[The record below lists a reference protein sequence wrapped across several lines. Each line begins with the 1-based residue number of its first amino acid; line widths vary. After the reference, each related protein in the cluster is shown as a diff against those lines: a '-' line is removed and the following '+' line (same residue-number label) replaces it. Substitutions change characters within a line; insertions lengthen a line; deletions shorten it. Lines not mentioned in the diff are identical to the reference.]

1 MQVTREPLR
10 AWVSG
15 RWRRRR
21 ARVTESA
28 SALTAERVYEQL
40 IREGRTTAPVGF
52 GGRISWTIP
61 SGPMWEIAFERTRNQ
76 VWALGRLFL
85 LCPRCQRRA
94 TRLYVPS
101 VVARPECRRCWG
113 LTYSTRTKMNYKR
126 KPAGWLSVVLG
137 ISMSEWARMETAE
150 RRRKKQAEA
159 RARYRERRAFF
170 TRATDRQQV

>member
-15 RWRRRR
+15 RWRRR

-101 VVARPECRRCWG
+101 VVARPECRRLG
-113 LTYSTRTKMNYKR
+113 TDLLDSNEDELQAQ
-126 KPAGWLSVVLG
+126 AGGVV
-137 ISMSEWARMETAE
+137 I
-150 RRRKKQAEA
+150 RRVGD
-159 RARYRERRAFF
+159 F
-170 TRATDRQQV
+170 DV